1 MAHTEINQRFGGA
14 LARRLLFWVLLI
26 SGVNALAGASVQIYL
41 DYRRDAEDL
50 SDNMSFI
57 ANGAVPAIAQAA
69 WNFDRNQIEAQIAG
83 IVNSHW
89 VSGALVRYGPSENAS
104 VSIGKIDAAAPDV
117 EIYPLRHGGP
127 DAGGAVAV
135 GRLFVQPNWRELY
148 RRTGDRVLV
157 ILSTQAAKVSIFTI
171 CLLWL
176 MSGLII
182 RPLRRMAEFA
192 RGFAPGRPFEP
203 LVLQSGRRPD
213 ELSDLQQSLN
223 DAYLRLHAAH
233 AAEQRQIEELEERVA
248 ERTEELRAA
257 NAALAARELAMREL
271 AYHDPLTGLANR
283 KLLDERL
290 AHALARAHRNGRHV
304 VVLLIDLDDF
314 KEVNDRFGHAA
325 GDALLQAVAC
335 RMRGLLRETDTLVR
349 MGGDEFVAVLD
360 DVDPAADVT
369 RVAHDLAAAIAAPWE
384 WEGTSVHPSGS
395 IGSARYPV
403 DAYTAFDLLR
413 AADRRMYAA
422 KRRCGEGGEL
432 VGRVG

>member
-1 MAHTEINQRFGGA
+1 MALVGLNQRFGGA

-26 SGVNALAGASVQIYL
+26 SGVNALGGASVQIYL

-50 SDNMSFI
+50 SENMSFI
-57 ANGAVPAIAQAA
+57 ANGAAPAIAQAA

-104 VSIGKIDAAAPDV
+104 VSIGKINADAPEAQ
-117 EIYPLRHGGP
+117 IYPLRHGGAETG
-127 DAGGAVAV
+127 DSVTV
-135 GRLFVQPNWRELY
+135 GRLFVQPNWAEVY
-148 RRTGDRVLV
+148 RRTGDRALV
-157 ILSTQAAKVSIFTI
+157 ILQTQLVKASVFTV

-176 MSGLII
+176 TSGLII

-203 LVLQSGRRPD
+203 LALRRSRSRPD

-223 DAYLRLHAAH
+223 DAYLRLNAAH
-233 AAEQRQIEELEERVA
+233 AAEQRQIEALEERVA
-248 ERTEELRAA
+248 ERTEALRAA

-304 VVLLIDLDDF
+304 VVLLIDLDGF
-314 KEVNDRFGHAA
+314 KEINDRFGHAA
-325 GDALLQAVAC
+325 GDALLQAAGG
-335 RMRGLLRETDTLVR
+335 RMRGLLRETDTLAR

-360 DVDPAADVT
+360 DVDPTADVT
-369 RVAHDLAAAIAAPWE
+369 RVAHDLAAAIARPWE
-384 WEGTSVHPSGS
+384 WEGTTIYPSGS
-395 IGSARYPV
+395 VGSARYPL
-403 DAYTAFDLLR
+403 DAYTPFDLLR
-413 AADRRMYAA
+413 AADRQMYAV
-422 KRRCGEGGEL
+422 KRRCGEHDEPAG
-432 VGRVG
+432 

>member
-1 MAHTEINQRFGGA
+1 MALNELKQRFGGA

-26 SGVNALAGASVQIYL
+26 SGVNALGGASVQIYL

-50 SDNMSFI
+50 SENMSFI
-57 ANGAVPAIAQAA
+57 ANGAAPAIAQAA

-89 VSGALVRYGPSENAS
+89 VSGALVRYGPSESAS
-104 VSIGKIDAAAPDV
+104 VSIGMIEATGPDV
-117 EIYPLRHGGP
+117 RVYPLRHGGP
-127 DAGGAVAV
+127 ESGAGVTV

-157 ILSTQAAKVSIFTI
+157 ILSTQVVKVSIFTI

-192 RGFAPGRPFEP
+192 HGFAPGGQFEP
-203 LVLQSGRRPD
+203 LALQDGRRPD

-223 DAYLRLHAAH
+223 AAYRRLNAAH

-248 ERTEELRAA
+248 ERTEELCAA

-304 VVLLIDLDDF
+304 VVLLIDLDGF
-314 KEVNDRFGHAA
+314 KDINDRFGHAA
-325 GDALLQAVAC
+325 GDALLQAAAR
-335 RMRGLLRETDTLVR
+335 RMRGRLRETDTLAR

-369 RVAHDLAAAIAAPWE
+369 RVAHDLAAAIAQPWE
-384 WEGTSVHPSGS
+384 WEGTTIHPSGS
-395 IGSARYPV
+395 VGSARYPL

-422 KRRCGEGGEL
+422 KRRCGEQDEL
-432 VGRVG
+432 TG

>member
-335 RMRGLLRETDTLVR
+335 RMRGLLRETDTLAR

>member
-1 MAHTEINQRFGGA
+1 MALIGLKQRFGGA

-41 DYRRDAEDL
+41 DYRRDAVDL
-50 SDNMSFI
+50 ADNMSFI

-69 WNFDRNQIEAQIAG
+69 WNFDRNQIEAQTAG

-89 VSGALVRYGPSENAS
+89 VSGALVRYGPSESAS
-104 VSIGKIDAAAPDV
+104 VRIGMIEAAGSDLR
-117 EIYPLRHGGP
+117 IYPLRHGGP
-127 DAGGAVAV
+127 ESGDGVTV

-157 ILSTQAAKVSIFTI
+157 ILTTQVVKVSIFTV

-192 RGFAPGRPFEP
+192 RGFAPGGPFEP
-203 LVLQSGRRPD
+203 LALQGGRRPD

-223 DAYLRLHAAH
+223 EAYQRLNAAH
-233 AAEQRQIEELEERVA
+233 AAEKRQIEELEERVA

-257 NAALAARELAMREL
+257 NAALTARELAMREL

-283 KLLDERL
+283 KLLEERL

-304 VVLLIDLDDF
+304 VVLMIDLDNF
-314 KEVNDRFGHAA
+314 KEINDRFGHAA
-325 GDALLQAVAC
+325 GDALLQVTGR
-335 RMRGLLRETDTLVR
+335 RMRGLLRETDTLAR
-349 MGGDEFVAVLD
+349 LGGDEFVAVLD
-360 DVDPAADVT
+360 DVDPNADVT
-369 RVAHDLAAAIAAPWE
+369 RVANDLAAAISAPWD
-384 WEGTSVHPSGS
+384 WEGTPVPPSGS
-395 IGSARYPV
+395 VGVARYPV
-403 DAYTAFDLLR
+403 DAHTGFDLLR
-413 AADRRMYAA
+413 LADSRMYAA
-422 KRRCGEGGEL
+422 KRRE
-432 VGRVG
+432 RD